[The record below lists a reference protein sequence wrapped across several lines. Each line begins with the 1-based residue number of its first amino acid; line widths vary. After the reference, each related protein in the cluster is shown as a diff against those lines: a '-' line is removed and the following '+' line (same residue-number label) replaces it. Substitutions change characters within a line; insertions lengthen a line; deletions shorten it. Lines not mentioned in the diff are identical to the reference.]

1 MNNYNELNQSIID
14 YNNIVNN
21 EVNNEENNYANY
33 NSLDDIPQI
42 KEYYDI
48 EDPNLEQMAK
58 AYTIRDIYY
67 NLNLNEIKNNA
78 IEKLGYKN
86 FDEYINNKVIHYVRE
101 KTKDYLNNLDN
112 NSLLDIKEIR
122 NRITI
127 DNLYIQNN
135 NRSRCEILENANSIK
150 EFYNLCTIDELLYLG
165 W

>member
-14 YNNIVNN
+14 YNNI
-21 EVNNEENNYANY
+21 VNNEENNYANY

-86 FDEYINNKVIHYVRE
+86 FDEYVNNKVIHYVRE